1 MDKTALLQRLRSG
14 GELSSRDRFG
24 LVMIL
29 ALPSILA
36 QLAQVLMS
44 YIDAGMVGRLGSS
57 QAAAVGL
64 VSTSTWLFGGFCMA
78 TSSGFS
84 VQVAQLIGAG
94 DFARARR
101 TMRQG
106 FTTVLGVALL
116 LALAGVA
123 LAGPLPHILGGS
135 EEILPDASAYFRVFA
150 LFLPV
155 MGIGWS
161 ASSFLIASGNTK
173 IPGILNMASCLL
185 DVGFNYLFIWGLGMG
200 VKGAAIGTG
209 LATACT
215 AAAMLYFL
223 LLRSPE
229 LRIRGEKASWLPN
242 RSSLSPA
249 WKISAP
255 MYLQNIIS
263 RGAYIMCTFLVAPL
277 GNIAIAANSFAIIAE
292 SFCYLPGYGMED
304 SASTLVGQS
313 LGAGRKKLAHQ
324 FTFLSCTSGAAMMS
338 VLAVLMFAFAP
349 QLMGLLSPDPEVIA
363 LGAKCLR
370 IEAFAETMYGFSI
383 VAYGACVG
391 AGDTLIP
398 SAINFGCM
406 WIVRIG
412 LALIL
417 IPRLGLVGYWIAMAV
432 ELNVR
437 GLIFIFRVR
446 GNKWMDKNIL
456 SHDKGTTQLV

>member
-292 SFCYLPGYGMED
+292 SFCYLPG
-304 SASTLVGQS
+304 
-313 LGAGRKKLAHQ
+313 
-324 FTFLSCTSGAAMMS
+324 
-338 VLAVLMFAFAP
+338 
-349 QLMGLLSPDPEVIA
+349 
-363 LGAKCLR
+363 R
-370 IEAFAETMYGFSI
+370 I
-383 VAYGACVG
+383 
-391 AGDTLIP
+391 
-398 SAINFGCM
+398 
-406 WIVRIG
+406 
-412 LALIL
+412 
-417 IPRLGLVGYWIAMAV
+417 
-432 ELNVR
+432 
-437 GLIFIFRVR
+437 RV
-446 GNKWMDKNIL
+446 
-456 SHDKGTTQLV
+456 S